1 MRARRLAGLA
11 VAAICAGLLG
21 GCETVPAVD
30 PAALQSG
37 PAHGWLPPKPLTDS
51 WPDVAPLSP
60 AAEKAARQTVGVMI
74 AYQLAL
80 TPGHTPDHWAKGYG
94 AVRKHAYQGNPVA
107 QAALCVMLKWQ
118 HGTPPETPRL
128 RAEQALAWCRAS
140 AGQGYARGQVAAGQ
154 LLTGALAPLAAESLR
169 AAATTAASGTVAPGS
184 VASGSVASGSAI
196 SGAAAGQGADGAAAA
211 NLAAAAK
218 LSAEMQAEAAHWF
231 RQAAMQG
238 DPLGRLEL
246 ARAYA
251 EGRGVPRDPDA
262 AQRLLAPL
270 LRLQR
275 PDGDYARSLI
285 YRYALGVHRSS
296 GLANLH
302 LRKAAAGNFWLA
314 EADLGLLYGQGT
326 VAGDV
331 PEIGAAGNEAISGG
345 AVSDGEGLPRDP
357 AMATYWRKKAEWG
370 DLESTFFPLLPA
382 E

>member
-1 MRARRLAGLA
+1 MRPVRVAWLA
-11 VAAICAGLLG
+11 VMWLAAVAGLLS
-21 GCETVPAVD
+21 GCETAPSSD
-30 PAALQSG
+30 PAALQGG
-37 PAHGWLPPKPLTDS
+37 PAHGWLPPKPLTDT
-51 WPDVAPLSP
+51 WPDVVPLSP
-60 AAEKAARQTVGVMI
+60 DAETAARHTVGVMI
-74 AYQLAL
+74 GYQLAL
-80 TPGHTPDHWAKGYG
+80 TPSDEHWDKGYV
-94 AVRKHAYQGNPVA
+94 AVKKHAYQGNPVA
-107 QAALCVMLKWQ
+107 QAALCVMYKWQ
-118 HGTPPETPRL
+118 HGTPPETTQL

-140 AGQGYARGQVAAGQ
+140 AGLGYARGQVAAGQ
-154 LLTGALAPLAAESLR
+154 LLIGALAPLAEESLR
-169 AAATTAASGTVAPGS
+169 AAAV
-184 VASGSVASGSAI
+184 
-196 SGAAAGQGADGAAAA
+196 DGAAAYGA
-211 NLAAAAK
+211 VAAAK
-218 LSAEMQAEAAHWF
+218 LSVELKAEAAHWF

-270 LRLQR
+270 LRLAR

-314 EADLGLLYGQGT
+314 EADLALLYGQGT
-326 VAGDV
+326 VGGMVAGDAMV
-331 PEIGAAGNEAISGG
+331 GALGSEAISGG

-357 AMATYWRKKAEWG
+357 AMATFWRGKAERG
-370 DLESTFFPLLPA
+370 DLESTFFPLLPG